1 MLVAAVLAIAYLILE
16 PASAD
21 HAAQT
26 FRSDL
31 FASHGFLLWNNDWYG
46 GHYLPGYSVLFPPLG
61 AALGPRLAGAL
72 AAVAAAGLFGA
83 LARHAYGDRAR
94 LATLWFGAGIG
105 ATLFTGRLTFVLGIA
120 IGLGAL
126 LALQRRRPV
135 LAGGLAVLT
144 VCGSPV
150 AGLFLGLAGVAVMLA
165 GDRRGGALVAFPA
178 FAALGALSLAFPTG
192 GAEPFVF
199 SAFVGVPLLAA
210 GALFLLPTSER
221 ELRWG
226 VAVYTIAATAA
237 FVLANPVGGNMAR
250 LGALAG
256 GPVLALALAGR
267 RPLARAAVAL
277 PLLYWQW
284 VAPVRDVS
292 EAAGDPSVHSSYY
305 EPLLAELERRTRGR
319 PARVEIPPTGNRWE
333 AGYVAPRFPLA
344 RGWLRQLESDDRDL
358 FTDGNLTAAEYRR
371 WLDREGVSYVAVAD
385 AQLDYLA
392 ADEEDLIR
400 RGLPYLRA
408 VWSDEHWRLYRVE
421 GDAGLVDREG
431 PRRTVQDG
439 RITALGPAGFTIVAR
454 DSGALLVRVRYSR
467 YWTVTAGEACVERHG
482 DWTEVQV
489 IRPGTVS
496 VAARFSLDGLLG
508 RDRQCSA

>member
-1 MLVAAVLAIAYLILE
+1 
-16 PASAD
+16 
-21 HAAQT
+21 
-26 FRSDL
+26 
-31 FASHGFLLWNNDWYG
+31 
-46 GHYLPGYSVLFPPLG
+46 
-61 AALGPRLAGAL
+61 
-72 AAVAAAGLFGA
+72 
-83 LARHAYGDRAR
+83 
-94 LATLWFGAGIG
+94 
-105 ATLFTGRLTFVLGIA
+105 
-120 IGLGAL
+120 
-126 LALQRRRPV
+126 
-135 LAGGLAVLT
+135 
-144 VCGSPV
+144 
-150 AGLFLGLAGVAVMLA
+150 
-165 GDRRGGALVAFPA
+165 
-178 FAALGALSLAFPTG
+178 
-192 GAEPFVF
+192 
-199 SAFVGVPLLAA
+199 
-210 GALFLLPTSER
+210 
-221 ELRWG
+221 
-226 VAVYTIAATAA
+226 
-237 FVLANPVGGNMAR
+237 
-250 LGALAG
+250 
-256 GPVLALALAGR
+256 
-267 RPLARAAVAL
+267 
-277 PLLYWQW
+277 
-284 VAPVRDVS
+284 
-292 EAAGDPSVHSSYY
+292 VHSSYY